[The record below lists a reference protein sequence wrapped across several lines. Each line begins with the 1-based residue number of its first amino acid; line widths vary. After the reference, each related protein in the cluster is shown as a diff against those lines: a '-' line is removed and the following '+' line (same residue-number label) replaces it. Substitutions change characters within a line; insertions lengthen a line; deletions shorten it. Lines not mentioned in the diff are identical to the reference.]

1 MLPCY
6 FNNEQL
12 ETHVCLTEVIGTNAN
27 LEVNFDGVK
36 FLGDVFNCSST
47 FSQWGLLFS
56 QRLTDLA
63 EGMEAS

>member
-47 FSQWGLLFS
+47 FS
-56 QRLTDLA
+56 
-63 EGMEAS
+63 